1 MGKGRGK
8 EVIGVVRSADII
20 IILVDVFNG
29 KHVNVLIKEL
39 YDAGIRINVPKPDIT
54 IKKTSVGGIRL
65 SAVGTLD
72 LDIEDVRSIL
82 SESKMMN
89 AEILIRG
96 NATQEEP
103 HRCGSG
109 KPCLRAGVHRGQQG

>member
-1 MGKGRGK
+1 MLDIPGLIAADAMGKGRGK

-29 KHVNVLIKEL
+29 KHVNVLINQL

-54 IKKTSVGGIRL
+54 IKKTLVGGIRL

-72 LDIEDVRSIL
+72 LDIEAVR
-82 SESKMMN
+82 
-89 AEILIRG
+89 
-96 NATQEEP
+96 
-103 HRCGSG
+103 
-109 KPCLRAGVHRGQQG
+109 